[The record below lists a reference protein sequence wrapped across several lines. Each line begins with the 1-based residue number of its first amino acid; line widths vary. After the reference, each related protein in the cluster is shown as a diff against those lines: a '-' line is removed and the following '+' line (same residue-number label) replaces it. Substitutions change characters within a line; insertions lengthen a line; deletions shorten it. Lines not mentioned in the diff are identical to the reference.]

1 MPLNRHVDGR
11 GAMRKSLTVLLMAAF
26 LLFAVSACGGGG
38 GDQGGGGGEA
48 EQKEQEKART
58 IPAERPGEAHKLLP
72 GRYTTEKFKPALSF
86 SLEGEGWSWAGPET
100 QDSFAVGWMAYPA
113 HIYFMNVEQV
123 YDPNNLKKKMAA
135 PDDMVAWLQNH
146 PHLDAESPKQVKVG
160 GVSGKQ
166 FDVLGGTQEKATPLF
181 SADAAYK
188 NKLGPYKGWILR
200 LTILDDVEGE
210 TVIIAFEGPKEWE
223 GEQSMDDFVPRA
235 QKVLDTVVWE
245 GE

>member
-1 MPLNRHVDGR
+1 MRGR
-11 GAMRKSLTVLLMAAF
+11 TLLLLATTMALVLALVAG
-26 LLFAVSACGGGG
+26 CGGGG
-38 GDQGGGGGEA
+38 GQPQQQEAA
-48 EQKEQEKART
+48 EQRERNPQPQQEEQANART
-58 IPAERPGEAHKLLP
+58 IPEKRPGEAHRLLP
-72 GRYTTEKFKPALSF
+72 GRYTTEEFNPALSF
-86 SLEGEGWSWAGPET
+86 SLEGRGWSWAGPET
-100 QDSFAVGWMAYPA
+100 QDSFPIGWMAYPA

-123 YDPNNLKKKMAA
+123 YDPNNLKKKIAA

-166 FDVLGGTQEKATPLF
+166 FDVLGTHELTPLF
-181 SADAAYK
+181 SVDAAYK

-210 TVIIAFEGPKEWE
+210 AVIIAFEGPKEWE
-223 GEQSMDDFVPRA
+223 GEQSMDDFGPRA
-235 QKVLDTVVWE
+235 QKVLDTVEWK